1 MSEQLVN
8 NHEVNEDND
17 DSAEVLNKTPEQEAD
32 RLLEAHGE
40 TEEQE
45 APKVEEIRETVEQ
58 AAETTPIPDLETNQE
73 NETVDLP
80 PPNKTLKAQ
89 SLNQTMKKTR
99 AQLPKPERAF
109 SKVIHQSQINAI
121 SEVTGKTIARPVG
134 LFFGGLFAL
143 IGSAIYLLLSY
154 RYHFAY
160 KYIAFTL
167 FFVGGFIIGLIVEF
181 LGKWLK
187 RSKA

>member
-1 MSEQLVN
+1 MSEQLQD
-8 NHEVNEDND
+8 NHEIKD
-17 DSAEVLNKTPEQEAD
+17 DSYEVEDRAPEKDID

-45 APKVEEIRETVEQ
+45 APKVEAIRETVEQ
-58 AAETTPIPDLETNQE
+58 AAETVAIPDLES
-73 NETVDLP
+73 NEPSIPVDLP

-89 SLNQTMKKTR
+89 SLNQTLKKTR
-99 AQLPKPERAF
+99 EQLPKPQRAF
-109 SKVIHQSQINAI
+109 SKVIHQSQVSAI
-121 SEVTGKTIARPVG
+121 SDVTGKTIARPVG
-134 LFFGGLFAL
+134 LLFGGLFAL
-143 IGSAIYLLLSY
+143 IGSTIYLFLSY

-160 KYIAFTL
+160 KYIAFSL

-181 LGKWLK
+181 LGKFLK